1 MEDKKDLKGMSI
13 INLVL
18 ELTNLDTKISEYM
31 LKKDKIDDSI
41 ETIKSD
47 YNNIIKEI
55 HRRFPPLV
63 DDVNLQPKVMRK

>member
-1 MEDKKDLKGMSI
+1 MEKDLTKTPLIELVAGLTEI
-13 INLVL
+13 DNRIN
-18 ELTNLDTKISEYM
+18 EYL

-41 ETIKSD
+41 EAIKSD

>member
-1 MEDKKDLKGMSI
+1 MEKDLTKTPLIELVAGLTEI
-13 INLVL
+13 DNKIN
-18 ELTNLDTKISEYM
+18 EYL

-41 ETIKSD
+41 ESIKSD
-47 YNNIIKEI
+47 YNDIIKEI

>member
-1 MEDKKDLKGMSI
+1 MEKDLTKTPLIESI
-13 INLVL
+13 
-18 ELTNLDTKISEYM
+18 KY
-31 LKKDKIDDSI
+31 
-41 ETIKSD
+41 D